1 MRGVSNPGLMV
12 LSILIAVFLWGVA
25 HGSASIEL
33 GFDVPVVLQGVP
45 DDLVSTGL
53 SSDEINIRVLG
64 TRAALRNVEPQRLE
78 YTIDVSG
85 VKPGVAEFEV
95 DVSRIVLPRGAR
107 ILSRSPAEIDLTF
120 ERRGS
125 RTVRVRPEPTGEPA
139 VGFVLAGIQV
149 EPQKVRIT
157 GARRSVQRMK
167 EIATEPI
174 DVTGL
179 SAPEEREVK
188 LSPDA
193 SHVWLE
199 DDTTV
204 KVQIQIEPD
213 PKLASQAAD
222 KNGKGEG
229 T

>member
-1 MRGVSNPGLMV
+1 MV
-12 LSILIAVFLWGVA
+12 LSVVIAAFLWGVA

-33 GFDVPVVLQGVP
+33 GFDIPVVLQGVP

-64 TRAALRNVEPQRLE
+64 TRAALRNVEPQNLE

-85 VKPGVAEFEV
+85 TKPGVAEFEV
-95 DVSRIVLPRGAR
+95 EVSRVELPRGAR
-107 ILSRSPAEIDLTF
+107 ILSRSPAEIDATF

-125 RTVRVRPEPTGEPA
+125 KTVGVRAEISGEPA
-139 VGFVLAGIQV
+139 VGYVLASVGVQ
-149 EPQKVRIT
+149 PQRVRIT
-157 GARRSVQRMK
+157 GARRTVQRVK
-167 EIATEPI
+167 EVATEPI

-179 SAPEEREVK
+179 SEPEEREVK

-199 DDTTV
+199 EDKTV
-204 KVQIQIEPD
+204 KVQLQIEAD
-213 PKLASQAAD
+213 PKLESESD
-222 KNGKGEG
+222 EKNGNGSGESR
-229 T
+229 